1 MNTVHK
7 IAKHAK
13 RISDQHIKDERLG
26 IESIIAQT
34 ASEGEEQVDTFI
46 YYSKNVEYLK
56 NQRFKVTP
64 VDNIFTRRKYNISW
78 RGLI

>member
-1 MNTVHK
+1 MNT
-7 IAKHAK
+7 IQRITKHAK

-64 VDNIFTRRKYNISW
+64 VNNIFTHRKYNINW
-78 RGLI
+78 KDC